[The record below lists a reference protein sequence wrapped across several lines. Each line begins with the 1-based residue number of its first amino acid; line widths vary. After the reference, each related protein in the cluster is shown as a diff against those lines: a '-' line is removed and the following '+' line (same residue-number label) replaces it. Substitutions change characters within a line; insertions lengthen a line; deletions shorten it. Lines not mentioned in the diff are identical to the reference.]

1 MQQQQQQQQP
11 HTSVHTHTAHFTPL
25 PSHASDSWSSHPA
38 FVVEAATSSDPS
50 PLSEERRL
58 LRQERSKLR
67 KGGAAAKPPLHPGRG
82 SQHTNQLLQTTGVA
96 VRKGRSRSPSSGV
109 KVTSREKQ
117 RPQPQLSLSEQ
128 SLSDGLQNHCQISS
142 SSQAGTHSSGTLL
155 QARVGG
161 HATDELKEP
170 QRKSPSSTPGPPH
183 SEAHSLLSQS
193 TLSTMNGGRSVAD
206 SSPLVSS
213 SPAQAQSDS
222 STLTSTP
229 LPATLPAIAA
239 RSEVSVGKITNRVM
253 LERLAALYSKLITG
267 NIHCI

>member
-1 MQQQQQQQQP
+1 M
-11 HTSVHTHTAHFTPL
+11 
-25 PSHASDSWSSHPA
+25 
-38 FVVEAATSSDPS
+38 VEAATSSDPS

-82 SQHTNQLLQTTGVA
+82 SQHTNQLLQTTGVV
-96 VRKGRSRSPSSGV
+96 VRKGQSRSPSSGV

-117 RPQPQLSLSEQ
+117 RSQPQLSLSEQ

-161 HATDELKEP
+161 YATDELKEP

-193 TLSTMNGGRSVAD
+193 TLSTMNGGSVAD

-213 SPAQAQSDS
+213 SPAQPQSDL

-239 RSEVSVGKITNRVM
+239 RSEVSVSKITDRAM

-267 NIHCI
+267 NIDIHEQSRI